1 MPLLHR
7 NLRSEKVGQLTD
19 LQKPLL
25 LRPND
30 TVREAVRRMQEKRTG
45 CVVICDEGQ
54 IVGIFTERDLV
65 RRVLAVGKPL
75 NLPLRECMTPNPVVV
90 RDCETVGTA
99 LRRMQHGGYRHL
111 PVINEAGAPVAILSI
126 KRILHYIAEHMPDL
140 VYNQP
145 PDPNQ
150 VQQEY
155 GG

>member
-1 MPLLHR
+1 MPLLDR

-25 LRPND
+25 LRPTD
-30 TVREAVRRMQEKRTG
+30 SVREAVRRMQENRTG
-45 CVVICDEGQ
+45 CVLICQDGQ
-54 IVGIFTERDLV
+54 LIGIFTERDLL
-65 RRVLAVGKPL
+65 RRVVATGKPL
-75 NLPLRECMTPNPVVV
+75 NVALRECMTPNPVTV
-90 RDCETVGTA
+90 RDSETIGIA

-111 PVINEAGAPVAILSI
+111 PVVNEAGFPIAILSI
-126 KRILHYIAEHMPDL
+126 KRILRYIAEHMPEL